1 MSPRTLSF
9 VLRSRASIFKPR
21 QPQLLH
27 RVSCPNPGQTRSY
40 APNHSSSSSFPPPS
54 QNDLLNTKLRTLINA
69 IPPSQKIRYVK
80 DSSPSSTTHP
90 TASPSLLSA
99 LLNPSPPPYT
109 IGTDICHIPRIL
121 LLLQRQLA
129 ELGYVEGEMPRFW
142 TRVLTPLEARYSGW
156 NSGGGVEGRARFIAG
171 RWAVKEAVIKAVAA
185 AYPGGGK
192 VFMHDIV
199 ILNAKVQSAL
209 LEAHK
214 AAARIEAREG
224 GGAAREEM
232 LGGEGEGEVKGGAPR
247 AFVKVPGG
255 EGWVEVSVSIS
266 HDGEYATATALVPV
280 DQKIAA
286 GLRREKSLV
295 RGVVAKTY
303 TDARYL

>member
-1 MSPRTLSF
+1 MSSRTLSS

-40 APNHSSSSSFPPPS
+40 APKHSSSSSPPADPS

-90 TASPSLLSA
+90 TTTPSLLSA
-99 LLNPSPPPYT
+99 LLHPSRLPYT

-121 LLLQRQLA
+121 LLLRRQLS
-129 ELGYVEGEMPRFW
+129 EPGYVEGEMPRFW

-156 NSGGGVEGRARFIAG
+156 NSPGGVEGRARFIAG
-171 RWAVKEAVIKAVAA
+171 RWAAKEAVIKAVSA
-185 AYPGGGK
+185 AYSGGRGK

-199 ILNAKVQSAL
+199 ILNAKTQSAIKEGL
-209 LEAHK
+209 K
-214 AAARIEAREG
+214 AAARIEARES
-224 GGAAREEM
+224 GGAQQDQ
-232 LGGEGEGEVKGGAPR
+232 LGGEGEVKGGSPR
-247 AFVKVPGG
+247 AFVKVPGE

-266 HDGEYATATALVPV
+266 HDGEYATATALVAV

-286 GLRREKSLV
+286 GVKKEKSLV